1 MRLRITALG
10 RLLAVL
16 VALLFPLPI
25 MALPAEIEVD
35 RLVLAAQEKLAAGD
49 HAGAL
54 VFLERVPPLKVTP
67 PATYHFLSGKS
78 LFLSG
83 RPAEA
88 RTALETYVE
97 KAGRQA
103 PAYDEALGLLT
114 RIEEETA
121 HAKAVSASVPAVPS
135 LEADDRDGSA
145 YDARIRSLYL
155 GMDLRQ
161 ALVAHINTLLQD
173 HARVPGRI
181 KADAAAAP
189 VRYRVS
195 LQGKGDMTVQ
205 IVSQSGGGVS
215 AIRPVV
221 VNAFGISPFIEH
233 RCSKPTDSCFIL
245 NPLDGSDWMQ
255 LAHEPAAAADVAM
268 ALQRLVRSLQR
279 GV

>member
-1 MRLRITALG
+1 MQRRMTALG
-10 RLLAVL
+10 GMLAVL
-16 VALLFPLPI
+16 AALVFPLSLH
-25 MALPAEIEVD
+25 ALPAEIEVD

-67 PATYHFLSGKS
+67 PVTYHFLSGKS
-78 LFLSG
+78 LFLNG
-83 RPAEA
+83 KPAEA
-88 RTALETYVE
+88 RSALETYVE

-114 RIEEETA
+114 RLEEEA
-121 HAKAVSASVPAVPS
+121 ARAAVTPAAAPAAPS

-145 YDARIRSLYL
+145 YDANIRSLYL

-161 ALVAHINTLLQD
+161 ALVSHINTLLQD
-173 HARVPGRI
+173 HAMVPGRI
-181 KADAAAAP
+181 KSGPASAP
-189 VRYRVS
+189 VRYRLSV
-195 LQGKGDMTVQ
+195 QGKGDLAVQ
-205 IVSQSGGGVS
+205 VVSQSGEGGS
-215 AIRPVV
+215 AIRPVL
-221 VNAFGISPFIEH
+221 VNAFGISPFVDH

-245 NPLDGSDWMQ
+245 NPLDGSDWIR